1 MIIVCLRMNSEN
13 TTIFALS
20 LKQLSELLLN
30 KSVIFSY
37 KAFFPPRPLVER
49 LVEPQSVAAVLQ
61 KNCSHALLMPMPLLP
76 FTYNHLHPPSPP
88 PFTLTWY
95 AKGRGVVRDANFYDF
110 FPDRPARSLFS
121 VDAESQESGV
131 LAAACWWPPQ
141 ATRITGHSPAS
152 SCSWGKG
159 CPSPLLAP
167 LA

>member
-13 TTIFALS
+13 TNIFALS

-76 FTYNHLHPPSPP
+76 FTYTRLHPPSPP
-88 PFTLTWY
+88 PFALT
-95 AKGRGVVRDANFYDF
+95 
-110 FPDRPARSLFS
+110 
-121 VDAESQESGV
+121 
-131 LAAACWWPPQ
+131 
-141 ATRITGHSPAS
+141 
-152 SCSWGKG
+152 
-159 CPSPLLAP
+159 
-167 LA
+167 